1 MKELVKRLTEAYG
14 PSGFETQVRAI
25 ITAEVKDLADEVR
38 TDGIGNLFVL
48 KKGRDSGHRAL
59 VAAHMDE
66 IGVMVTHID
75 KDGFARFTRIGGVR
89 PLGLPGAR
97 VVFANGL
104 VGSIGLEKLEDR
116 TKIPDLDKMF
126 IDVGAKDRESCP
138 VKVGDAATFWQP
150 FAAQHGRWIA
160 KAFDDRIGCAVLI
173 ETLRAVPQP
182 AYDTYFVFTAQEEVG
197 VRGATV
203 AAFGVEPD
211 YAIALDVT
219 TTGDTP
225 ESHPMAVGIGKGP
238 AIKVMDRGMIV
249 HQGLKDWMIQTAN
262 EAGIR
267 YQLEVLEFGSTD
279 AMAMQTT
286 REGVPAGVLSIPTR
300 HVHSPSE
307 MVDEGDV
314 RDAVKLLA
322 ALLSR
327 PVSLE

>member
-1 MKELVKRLTEAYG
+1 MKELVKKLTEAYG
-14 PSGFETQVRAI
+14 PSGFEGQVRAI
-25 ITAEVKDLADEVR
+25 ITAEVQGFADEVR

-48 KKGRDSGHRAL
+48 KKGKDRSHRAL

-89 PLGLPGAR
+89 PLGLPGSR
-97 VVFANGL
+97 VVFGNGL
-104 VGSIGLEKLEDR
+104 VGAIGLEKLEDR
-116 TKIPDLDKMF
+116 TKTPDLDKMY
-126 IDVGAKDRESCP
+126 IDVGAKDKDSCP

-150 FAAQHGRWIA
+150 FVAQHGRWIA

-173 ETLRAVPQP
+173 ETLRTMPTP

-211 YAIALDVT
+211 YAIAVDIT

-249 HQGLKDWMIQTAN
+249 HQGLKDWMIQTA
-262 EAGIR
+262 EEVGIR

-286 REGVPAGVLSIPTR
+286 KEGVPAGVLSIPTR
-300 HVHSPSE
+300 YAHSVSE
-307 MVDEGDV
+307 MVDEDDV
-314 RDAVKLLA
+314 HNSVKLLT

-327 PVSLE
+327 PAALE

>member
-1 MKELVKRLTEAYG
+1 MKELVKKLTEAYG
-14 PSGFETQVRAI
+14 PSGFEGQVRAL
-25 ITAEVKDLADEVR
+25 ITAEVQGVADEVR
-38 TDGIGNLFVL
+38 TDGMGNLFVL
-48 KKGRDSGHRAL
+48 KKGRDSRHRAL

-97 VVFANGL
+97 VVFASGIT
-104 VGSIGLEKLEDR
+104 GGIGLEKLEDR
-116 TKIPDLDKMF
+116 TKIPDMDKMF
-126 IDVGAKDRESCP
+126 IDVGAKDKESCP

-150 FAAQHGRWIA
+150 FVAQHGRWIA
-160 KAFDDRIGCAVLI
+160 KAFDDRIGCAVLV
-173 ETLRAVPQP
+173 EALRTMPKP

-211 YAIALDVT
+211 YAIAVDVT

-225 ESHPMAVGIGKGP
+225 ESHPMAVGLGKGP

-249 HQGLKDWMIQTAN
+249 HQGLKNWMIRTA
-262 EAGIR
+262 EEVGAP

-286 REGVPAGVLSIPTR
+286 KEGIPAGVLSIPTR
-300 HVHSPSE
+300 YVHSPSE

-314 RDAVKLLA
+314 QNSVTLLA